1 MIEPQVGESLNTS
14 EDATMSA
21 KPTAFRHEDVLALIA
36 EVESRLSN
44 MRETVREQ
52 SEDDVSLV
60 RENARLEREI
70 SILEEERARVLE
82 RQCALE
88 SQLAALR
95 ASHAEVETRVETLFS
110 ASEHWKHE
118 AERMEAACE
127 RTLAE
132 SRDARAALSNE
143 LMLEFERRA
152 AEHERRAAEHEGRAA
167 EHERRASDYERQA
180 AEMADALEAARADA
194 LALASEVERLERH
207 VGTLTEERTQL
218 EAQLESAQVAQN
230 ADTSACDSPNSPDG
244 SATIAQ
250 PAPQLDE
257 EEIARAA
264 EARIHQLMA
273 PKVAQLAQAA
283 AFLRKRK
290 ERLAALRKGLRHRA
304 RALRTLKQIYAQPR
318 LDAGASEG
326 SAVDSFAA
334 QATPYNGEFAGAGEG
349 LGANSMAAAA
359 GSAGA
364 LAAEREALASER
376 QELLDLRTVLAAS
389 ERALERRAQGTRL
402 VTTSA
407 AASIALAAAAFVS
420 WNLAGSVFPEKS
432 RATVELVASSRAP
445 EAKQDGTVDAKS
457 LADEVTAALTTDA
470 FVGAVAGRISDR
482 GRTHAEASTLAAD
495 LSSRVTLAQEG
506 STIRLSLQGGDT
518 DDTIATLDAV
528 ATAAMAELNR
538 RPERR
543 NDLLRVGIANARQE
557 VGRTVFSH
565 AETIADP
572 ARIWRAGAILG
583 GFAVLATLAAG
594 AMVWLSR
601 RAAPTD
607 VA

>member
-1 MIEPQVGESLNTS
+1 MIEPQVGEDCNTS
-14 EDATMSA
+14 EDATAST
-21 KPTAFRHEDVLALIA
+21 KPTVFRHEDVLALIA

-60 RENARLEREI
+60 RENARLTREI
-70 SILEEERARVLE
+70 GILEDERARVLE

-95 ASHAEVETRVETLFS
+95 ASHAEVETRVETLFT

-132 SRDARAALSNE
+132 SRDARAALSTE

-152 AEHERRAAEHEGRAA
+152 GEHERRAT
-167 EHERRASDYERQA
+167 
-180 AEMADALEAARADA
+180 EMAEALEAARTDA
-194 LALASEVERLERH
+194 LALAGEVEQLEQH
-207 VGTLTEERTQL
+207 VGALNEERAQLHVQL
-218 EAQLESAQVAQN
+218 ENAQASSSAES
-230 ADTSACDSPNSPDG
+230 SASESSVSSDA
-244 SATIAQ
+244 SAATAQ

-290 ERLAALRKGLRHRA
+290 ERLAALRTGLRHRA

-318 LDAGASEG
+318 LDSGTSEG
-326 SAVDSFAA
+326 STVNYAVVHSAVH
-334 QATPYNGEFAGAGEG
+334 NEEFAKEFAKEFAEAGTDAMPAATNFVGAGT
-349 LGANSMAAAA
+349 AMHAPSAAVT
-359 GSAGA
+359 
-364 LAAEREALASER
+364 AEREALAVER
-376 QELLDLRTVLAAS
+376 QELVDLRAVLAAS

-407 AASIALAAAAFVS
+407 AASIALAVAALIS
-420 WNLAGSVFPEKS
+420 WNLAGSLFPEKS
-432 RATVELVASSRAP
+432 RASVELAASSRAP
-445 EAKQDGTVDAKS
+445 DAKQDGSVDAKS
-457 LADEVTAALTTDA
+457 LADEVTAALSTDA

-482 GRTHAEASTLAAD
+482 GRTHAEASALAAD

-506 STIRLSLQGGDT
+506 STIRLSLQGADT
-518 DDTIATLDAV
+518 DDTVATLDAV
-528 ATAAMAELNR
+528 ATAAMAEINR

-565 AETIADP
+565 AETVADP

-583 GFAVLATLAAG
+583 GFALLATLAAG

-601 RAAPTD
+601 RATPTD

>member
-1 MIEPQVGESLNTS
+1 MIEPQVGEDCNTS
-14 EDATMSA
+14 EDATAST
-21 KPTAFRHEDVLALIA
+21 KPTVFRHEDVLALIA

-60 RENARLEREI
+60 RENARLTREI
-70 SILEEERARVLE
+70 GILEDERARVLE

-95 ASHAEVETRVETLFS
+95 ASHAEVETRVETLFT

-132 SRDARAALSNE
+132 SRDARAALSTE

-152 AEHERRAAEHEGRAA
+152 GEHERRAT
-167 EHERRASDYERQA
+167 
-180 AEMADALEAARADA
+180 EMAEALEAARTDA
-194 LALASEVERLERH
+194 LALAGEVERLEQH
-207 VGTLTEERTQL
+207 VGALNEERAQLQVQL
-218 EAQLESAQVAQN
+218 ENAQASSSAESSSSES
-230 ADTSACDSPNSPDG
+230 SASES
-244 SATIAQ
+244 SASSEASAATAQ

-283 AFLRKRK
+283 SFLRKRK
-290 ERLAALRKGLRHRA
+290 ERLAALRTGLRHRA

-318 LDAGASEG
+318 LDSGTSEG
-326 SAVDSFAA
+326 STVNYAVVHSAVH
-334 QATPYNGEFAGAGEG
+334 NEEFAKEFAKEFAEAGTDAMPAATNFVGAGT
-349 LGANSMAAAA
+349 AMHAPSAAVT
-359 GSAGA
+359 
-364 LAAEREALASER
+364 AEREALAVER
-376 QELLDLRTVLAAS
+376 QELVDLRAVLAAS

-407 AASIALAAAAFVS
+407 AASIALAVAALIS
-420 WNLAGSVFPEKS
+420 WNLAGSLFPEKS
-432 RATVELVASSRAP
+432 RASVELAASSRAP
-445 EAKQDGTVDAKS
+445 EAKQDGSVDAKS
-457 LADEVTAALTTDA
+457 LADEVTAALSTDA

-482 GRTHAEASTLAAD
+482 GRTHAEASALAAD

-506 STIRLSLQGGDT
+506 STIRLSLQGADT
-518 DDTIATLDAV
+518 DDTVATLDAV
-528 ATAAMAELNR
+528 ATAAMAEINR

-565 AETIADP
+565 AETVADP

-583 GFAVLATLAAG
+583 GFALLATLAAG

-601 RAAPTD
+601 RATPTD

>member
-1 MIEPQVGESLNTS
+1 MIEPQVGEDCNTS
-14 EDATMSA
+14 EDATAST
-21 KPTAFRHEDVLALIA
+21 KPTVFRHEDVLALIA

-60 RENARLEREI
+60 RENARLTREI
-70 SILEEERARVLE
+70 GLLEDERARVLE

-95 ASHAEVETRVETLFS
+95 ASHAEVETRVETLFT
-110 ASEHWKHE
+110 ASEHWKYE

-132 SRDARAALSNE
+132 SRDARAALSTE

-152 AEHERRAAEHEGRAA
+152 GEHERRAT
-167 EHERRASDYERQA
+167 
-180 AEMADALEAARADA
+180 EMAEALEAARTDA
-194 LALASEVERLERH
+194 LALASEVERLEQH
-207 VGTLTEERTQL
+207 VGALNEERAQLQVQL
-218 EAQLESAQVAQN
+218 ENAQASSSAES
-230 ADTSACDSPNSPDG
+230 SASESSVSSDA
-244 SATIAQ
+244 SAATAQ

-290 ERLAALRKGLRHRA
+290 ERLAALRTGLRHRA

-318 LDAGASEG
+318 LDSGTSEG
-326 SAVDSFAA
+326 STVNYAVVHSAVHNA
-334 QATPYNGEFAGAGEG
+334 EFAEAGTDAMPAATNVVGAGT
-349 LGANSMAAAA
+349 AMHAPSAAVT
-359 GSAGA
+359 
-364 LAAEREALASER
+364 AEREALAVER
-376 QELLDLRTVLAAS
+376 QELVDLRAVLAAS

-407 AASIALAAAAFVS
+407 AASIALAVAALIS
-420 WNLAGSVFPEKS
+420 WNLAGSLFPEKS
-432 RATVELVASSRAP
+432 RASVELVASSRAP
-445 EAKQDGTVDAKS
+445 EAKQDGSVDAKS
-457 LADEVTAALTTDA
+457 LADEVTAALSTDA

-482 GRTHAEASTLAAD
+482 GRTHAEASALAAD

-506 STIRLSLQGGDT
+506 STIRLSLQGADT
-518 DDTIATLDAV
+518 DDTVATLDAV
-528 ATAAMAELNR
+528 ATAAMAEVNR

-565 AETIADP
+565 AETVADP

-583 GFAVLATLAAG
+583 GFALLATLAAG

-601 RAAPTD
+601 RATPTD

>member
-1 MIEPQVGESLNTS
+1 MIEPQVGEDCNTS
-14 EDATMSA
+14 EDATAST
-21 KPTAFRHEDVLALIA
+21 KPTVFRHEDVLALIA

-60 RENARLEREI
+60 RENARLTREI
-70 SILEEERARVLE
+70 GILEDERARVLE

-95 ASHAEVETRVETLFS
+95 ASHAEVETRVETLFT

-132 SRDARAALSNE
+132 SRDARAALSTE

-152 AEHERRAAEHEGRAA
+152 GEHERRAT
-167 EHERRASDYERQA
+167 
-180 AEMADALEAARADA
+180 EMAEALEAARTDA
-194 LALASEVERLERH
+194 LALAGEVEQLEQH
-207 VGTLTEERTQL
+207 VGALNEERAQLQVQL
-218 EAQLESAQVAQN
+218 ENAQASSSADSSSSES
-230 ADTSACDSPNSPDG
+230 SASESSASSEA
-244 SATIAQ
+244 SATTAQ

-290 ERLAALRKGLRHRA
+290 ERLAALRTGLRHRA

-318 LDAGASEG
+318 LDSGTSEG
-326 SAVDSFAA
+326 STVNYAVVHSAVH
-334 QATPYNGEFAGAGEG
+334 NEEFAKEFAEAGTDAMPAATNFVGAGT
-349 LGANSMAAAA
+349 AMHAPSAAVT
-359 GSAGA
+359 
-364 LAAEREALASER
+364 AEREALAVER
-376 QELLDLRTVLAAS
+376 QELVDLRAVLAAS

-407 AASIALAAAAFVS
+407 AASIALAVAALIS
-420 WNLAGSVFPEKS
+420 WNLAGSLFPEKS
-432 RATVELVASSRAP
+432 RASVELAASSRAP
-445 EAKQDGTVDAKS
+445 EAKQDGSVDAKS
-457 LADEVTAALTTDA
+457 LADEVTAALSTDA

-482 GRTHAEASTLAAD
+482 GRTHAEASALAAD

-506 STIRLSLQGGDT
+506 STIRLSLQGADT
-518 DDTIATLDAV
+518 DDTVATLDAV
-528 ATAAMAELNR
+528 ATAAMAEINR

-565 AETIADP
+565 AETVADP

-583 GFAVLATLAAG
+583 GFALLATLAAG

-601 RAAPTD
+601 RATPTD

>member
-1 MIEPQVGESLNTS
+1 MIEPQVGEDCNTS
-14 EDATMSA
+14 EDATAST
-21 KPTAFRHEDVLALIA
+21 KPTVFRHEDVLALIA

-60 RENARLEREI
+60 RENARLTREI
-70 SILEEERARVLE
+70 GILEDERARVLE

-95 ASHAEVETRVETLFS
+95 ASHAEVESRVETLFT

-132 SRDARAALSNE
+132 SRDARAALSTE

-152 AEHERRAAEHEGRAA
+152 GEHERRAT
-167 EHERRASDYERQA
+167 
-180 AEMADALEAARADA
+180 EMAEALEAARADA
-194 LALASEVERLERH
+194 LALAGEVERLEQH
-207 VGTLTEERTQL
+207 VGVLNEER
-218 EAQLESAQVAQN
+218 AQLEVQLENAQASSSAESSSSESSSSES
-230 ADTSACDSPNSPDG
+230 SASESSASSEA
-244 SATIAQ
+244 SATTAQ

-290 ERLAALRKGLRHRA
+290 ERLAALRMGLRHRA

-318 LDAGASEG
+318 LDLGTSEG
-326 SAVDSFAA
+326 TTASGAVVHSAVHNEDFTKEFAEA
-334 QATPYNGEFAGAGEG
+334 GTDAMPAATNFAGAVT
-349 LGANSMAAAA
+349 AMHAPSAAI
-359 GSAGA
+359 
-364 LAAEREALASER
+364 AAEREALAVER
-376 QELLDLRTVLAAS
+376 QELVDLRAVLAAS

-402 VTTSA
+402 VTTGA
-407 AASIALAAAAFVS
+407 AASIALAVAALIS
-420 WNLAGSVFPEKS
+420 WNLSGNVFPEKS
-432 RATVELVASSRAP
+432 RASVELVASSRAP
-445 EAKQDGTVDAKS
+445 EAKQDGSVDAKS
-457 LADEVTAALTTDA
+457 LADEVTAALSTDA

-482 GRTHAEASTLAAD
+482 GRTHAEASALAAD

-506 STIRLSLQGGDT
+506 STIRLSLQGADT
-518 DDTIATLDAV
+518 DDTVATLDAV
-528 ATAAMAELNR
+528 ATAAMAEINR

-565 AETIADP
+565 AETVADP

-583 GFAVLATLAAG
+583 GFALLATLAAG

-601 RAAPTD
+601 RATPTD